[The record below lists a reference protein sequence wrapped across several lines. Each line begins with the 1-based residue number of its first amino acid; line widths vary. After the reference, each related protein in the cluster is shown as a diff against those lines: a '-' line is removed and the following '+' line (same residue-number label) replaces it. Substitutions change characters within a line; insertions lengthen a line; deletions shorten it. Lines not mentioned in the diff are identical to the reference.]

1 MKDAINFYSDATAS
15 AQCEGTFKPCSNVM
29 STFAFFAKRIRAK
42 QNTSTKNGSRP
53 IFCVCINVY
62 IDTMLNAYSDVN
74 AGV

>member
-42 QNTSTKNGSRP
+42 QNTSTKNGSVGASS
-53 IFCVCINVY
+53 CHDLIN
-62 IDTMLNAYSDVN
+62 MHEHP
-74 AGV
+74 